1 MCDRTSDDPGSAGDF
16 AQTSVPAS
24 TVSRIELRTAIAAHA
39 DLYRALLGDLPGLA
53 IVDGP
58 LLDGCIADAA
68 IAPTNSYGCLD
79 AGVDGAFARRFGRRL
94 QRALQERIGLEF
106 DAEMPVGQAIVLP
119 TGDFSLPYVVA
130 APATQFPGVI
140 STEPLIY
147 RALTA
152 ALEAIDRWNAGS
164 GMPAVESVILP
175 DIARIVHG
183 WEADRLVLQLRA
195 AIVDW
200 RRATGADRLRFRAA

>member
-1 MCDRTSDDPGSAGDF
+1 MYDRMSDDPEGLGEF
-16 AQTSVPAS
+16 APSVPAS
-24 TVSRIELRTAIAAHA
+24 TVSRIELRTAIAEHA

-58 LLDGCIADAA
+58 LLEGCIADAA

-94 QRALQERIGLEF
+94 QRVLQERIGCEF
-106 DAEMPVGQAIVLP
+106 DAEMPVGEAAVIP
-119 TGDFSLPYVVA
+119 TGDISLPYVVA

-147 RALTA
+147 RALQA
-152 ALEAIDRWNAGS
+152 ALHAIDRWNRDS
-164 GMPAVESVILP
+164 GMPAIESVILP
-175 DIARIVHG
+175 DIARIVNG

-195 AIVDW
+195 AIVQW
-200 RRATGADRLRFRAA
+200 RRATGADGLRYRAA